1 MEEETEHLKN
11 IEEWSLNDFLI
22 TKDTLFLDNIYI
34 EYLLCVFFFY
44 YIIFLEERGKNEE

>member
-1 MEEETEHLKN
+1 MEEQTGHLKN

-34 EYLLCVFFFY
+34 EYFLCVFLLY
-44 YIIFLEERGKNEE
+44 YLLRGKRKE